1 MMKKVL
7 LVSNQRPNRDGVG
20 NPIMLR
26 MQRAL
31 AESERIEKV
40 EFQPFEN
47 SIRSFLDIRRKA
59 KQFDIVHVHFGGLYA
74 LLIHFF
80 LIGTGKKT
88 FITFHGTDIHA
99 KQLKSTKSRGRRL
112 KIRLNQLASF
122 VSIMLYDRSGMVA
135 KEMMQ
140 YVPKRIQERYAKRI
154 FLQSLGVDYN
164 VFAPIPVDE
173 AQRRLQ
179 IAPGHYALFSD
190 VANTPIKRRDIATK
204 IIKALGDE
212 YQMLIMCGVLP
223 DEVPVYINAS
233 DFVLL
238 TSDEEGSPNIIR
250 EALTLNKPV
259 FSVDVGDARIQLKG
273 LKNSAIISRDP
284 DEAACMIC
292 QMMKKEYTDETR
304 SMLQGQLD
312 FRMINEHII
321 DLYEQS

>member
-1 MMKKVL
+1 MKKVL

-74 LLIHFF
+74 LLIRFF

-99 KQLKSTKSRGRRL
+99 KQLKSTKSRRRRL

-204 IIKALGDE
+204 IIKSLGDE
-212 YQMLIMCGVLP
+212 YRMLIMCGVLP

-259 FSVDVGDARIQLKG
+259 FSVDVGDARMQLKD

-284 DEAACMIC
+284 DEAAGMIC